1 MMRLARRIACAAV
14 LLLPAAALAQPAPL
28 HLVAAGSL
36 TAALGELARAFP
48 DTPGGV
54 AVETRF
60 GPSGLMRE
68 GIETGAIPA
77 DVFFSADLGHAQR
90 LERAGRTI
98 GPAVIFVRNRLC
110 LITRPGLTVPSERTL
125 ETLLDPAVRLGTS
138 TPLADP
144 SGDYA
149 WALFGRAEALRHGA
163 RAALEAKAQQLVGG
177 PRSAA
182 PPAGIGAVAWHFR
195 EGRVDVFLGY
205 CTSGALARA
214 EVPGIGVQDLPASL
228 AVGADYGMAVLS
240 ARPEAMRLALF
251 ALSPAGQAILAR
263 RGFAVVAASAN

>member
-1 MMRLARRIACAAV
+1 MMRFARRIACAVA
-14 LLLPAAALAQPAPL
+14 LLLPAVALAQPEPVR
-28 HLVAAGSL
+28 LVAAGSL

-54 AVETRF
+54 PVTTRF

-68 GIETGAIPA
+68 GIESGAIPA

-98 GPAVIFVRNRLC
+98 GPAAIFVRNRLC
-110 LITRPGLTVPSERTL
+110 LITRPGLSVLADRTL
-125 ETLLDPAVRLGTS
+125 ETLLDPSVRLGTS

-149 WALFGRAEALRHGA
+149 WALFRRTEALRPGA

-177 PRSAA
+177 PNRAPRSCRAPRRRAAA
-182 PPAGIGAVAWHFR
+182 PR
-195 EGRVDVFLGY
+195 ERRGCG
-205 CTSGALARA
+205 
-214 EVPGIGVQDLPASL
+214 P
-228 AVGADYGMAVLS
+228 
-240 ARPEAMRLALF
+240 
-251 ALSPAGQAILAR
+251 AR
-263 RGFAVVAASAN
+263 RTARS